1 MCGIFGY
8 VGVQADLGT
17 VVLSALKTLEYRGY
31 DSWGVAIGT
40 GNGIELE
47 KKTGKIGDSQ
57 ASLPSSS
64 IGFGHTRWATHGGV
78 TWENAHPHIDPSGR
92 VAIIHNG
99 IVDNFRDL
107 RDDLESEGHVFSS
120 ETDSEVIAHLLGEEI
135 SRSQNLT
142 TAVSH
147 TFARLRGLNAVIA
160 MLPETGELVA
170 AKNVSPL
177 VVGFGPAGATIAS
190 DALALG
196 PHAERVLYLEDNHL
210 VRLTAAGVEV
220 FDRVDLEPLPAEF
233 VTLDL
238 GTADAGLGAHA
249 TFMAK
254 EMAEQPEVVERVVRT
269 AGNAIAELAR
279 EIDAA
284 SETFLIG
291 CGTASYAAQTG
302 AYLLGQIAGK
312 RVTVVAGSEFQ
323 YLQHLLSPRSLVIA
337 LSQSGE
343 TADIIEAMLAAR
355 KRGARLGALVNAKNS
370 TLDRMVDV
378 RVHLEAGPEQCVLS
392 TKAYTA
398 KVTALLLVAHSL
410 VDRREEGEQAALAA
424 ADGLRTMLGD
434 EDWRANLNRVAD
446 RIHRAPHLFV
456 IGRGVNFPTALEAAL
471 KIKEVSYIHAE
482 GFAGGELKHG
492 VIALIEQGTPCLV
505 FAPNDD
511 TRTDVLSGAM
521 ELRSRGGHIIGV
533 GSRPDPVFD
542 DFIEVPDAGIG
553 QPIVNGL
560 PAQMLG
566 YHAALLLGLDPD
578 KPRNLAKSVTVK

>member
-8 VGVQADLGT
+8 VGNRADLGT

-31 DSWGVAIGT
+31 DSWGVAVGE
-40 GNGIELE
+40 GAGIRME
-47 KKTGKIGDSQ
+47 KQTGKIGG
-57 ASLPSSS
+57 ATATLPASS

-99 IVDNFRDL
+99 IVDNFRAL
-107 RDDLESEGHVFSS
+107 RDGLAAEGHVFSS
-120 ETDSEVIAHLLGEEI
+120 ETDSEVIAHLVGKEI
-135 SRSQNLT
+135 GGGADLLQ
-142 TAVSH
+142 AVSR
-147 TFARLRGLNAVIA
+147 TFNQLEGFNAVIA
-160 MLPETGELVA
+160 MLPDAGELVA

-177 VVGFGPAGATIAS
+177 VVGHGSAGVTIAS

-196 PHAERVLYLEDNHL
+196 PHADRILYLEDDQL
-210 VRLTAAGVEV
+210 VRLSANGVEV
-220 FDRVDLEPLPAEF
+220 YDQELMTPLSAEF
-233 VTLDL
+233 VPLDL
-238 GTADAGLGAHA
+238 GTTDTGLGVYP

-254 EMAEQPEVVERVVRT
+254 EVAEQPEVVERLALT
-269 AGNAIAELAR
+269 AGDQIAELAR
-279 EIDAA
+279 EIEAA
-284 SETFLIG
+284 SETFLVG

-302 AYLLGQIAGK
+302 AYLLGRIAGR

-355 KRGARLGALVNAKNS
+355 ARGARLGALVNARNS
-370 TLDRMVDV
+370 TLDRMVDA
-378 RVHLEAGPEQCVLS
+378 RVHLQAGPEQCVLS

-398 KVTALLLVAHSL
+398 KVTALLLIAHTLIGQSA
-410 VDRREEGEQAALAA
+410 DGQEAALVAA
-424 ADGLRTMLGD
+424 AGLRTMLDDAG
-434 EDWRANLNRVAD
+434 WMANVARVAEG
-446 RIHRAPHLFV
+446 IHRAPHLFV

-482 GFAGGELKHG
+482 GFASGELKHG

-505 FAPNDD
+505 YAPDD
-511 TRTDVLSGAM
+511 ETRTDVLSGAM
-521 ELRSRGGHIIGV
+521 ELRSRGGFIIGV
-533 GSRPDPVFD
+533 ASCPDAVFD
-542 DFIEVPDAGIG
+542 EFIPVPDAGVG

-560 PAQMLG
+560 PAQLLG
-566 YHAALLLGLDPD
+566 YHAALLLGYDPD

>member
-8 VGVQADLGT
+8 VGTPADLGT

-31 DSWGVAIGT
+31 DSWGVAIGA
-40 GNGIELE
+40 GNGIRVE
-47 KKTGKIGDSQ
+47 KKTGKIGD
-57 ASLPSSS
+57 ATATLPESA

-99 IVDNFRDL
+99 IVDNFREL
-107 RDDLESEGHVFSS
+107 RDDLEAQGHVFSS
-120 ETDSEVIAHLLGEEI
+120 ETDSEVIAHLVGEEI
-135 SRSQNLT
+135 GRGRDLT
-142 TAVSH
+142 SAVSR
-147 TFARLRGLNAVIA
+147 TFAQLDGLNAVIA

-210 VRLTAAGVEV
+210 VRLTASGVEV
-220 FDRVDLEPLPAEF
+220 FDRATRESLPAEF
-233 VTLDL
+233 VPIDL
-238 GTADAGLGAHA
+238 GTADAGIGDYA

-254 EMAEQPEVVERVVRT
+254 EMTEQPEVVERLART
-269 AGNAIAELAR
+269 AGDAIDELAR
-279 EIDAA
+279 EIDAG
-284 SETFLIG
+284 SETFLVG

-355 KRGARLGALVNAKNS
+355 KRGARLGALVNSRNS

-378 RVHLEAGPEQCVLS
+378 RVHLQAGPEQCVLS

-398 KVTALLLVAHSL
+398 KVTALLLLAHAL
-410 VDRREEGEQAALAA
+410 VDRREDGERAALAA
-424 ADGLRTMLGD
+424 STALRTMLGD
-434 EDWRANLNRVAD
+434 RAWRANVA
-446 RIHRAPHLFV
+446 RIAGGIHRRAHLFV

-492 VIALIEQGTPCLV
+492 VIALISDGTPCLV
-505 FAPNDD
+505 FAPNDE

-521 ELRSRGGHIIGV
+521 ELRSRGGRIIGV

-542 DFIEVPDAGIG
+542 EFIEVPDAGIG

-560 PAQMLG
+560 PAQLLG
-566 YHAALLLGLDPD
+566 YHAALLLGYDPD

>member
-8 VGVQADLGT
+8 VGASADLGT

-31 DSWGVAIGT
+31 DSWGVAIGE
-40 GNGIELE
+40 GDGIQVE
-47 KKTGKIGDSQ
+47 KSTGKIGGATAD
-57 ASLPSSS
+57 LPPST

-78 TWENAHPHIDPSGR
+78 TWENAHPHVDPSGR

-99 IVDNFRDL
+99 IVDNFRSL
-107 RDDLESEGHVFSS
+107 RDGLEAQGHVFSS

-135 SRSQNLT
+135 GQGADLT
-142 TAVSH
+142 TAVSR
-147 TFARLRGLNAVIA
+147 TFARLDGLNAVIA
-160 MLPETGELVA
+160 MRPDSGELVA

-177 VVGFGPAGATIAS
+177 VVGYGPAGMTIAS

-196 PHAERVLYLEDNHL
+196 PHAERVMYLEDNHL
-210 VRLTAAGVEV
+210 VRLSAEGIDVY
-220 FDRVDLEPLPAEF
+220 DRGGMTELPAEF
-233 VTLDL
+233 VPIDL
-238 GTADAGLGAHA
+238 GTADAGIGDYP

-254 EMAEQPEVVERVVRT
+254 EMAEQPEVVERLART
-269 AGNAIAELAR
+269 AGDAIDALAR

-284 SETFLIG
+284 SETFLVG

-323 YLQHLLSPRSLVIA
+323 YLQHLLSPRSLVVA

-378 RVHLEAGPEQCVLS
+378 RVHLMAGPEQCVLS

-398 KVTALLLVAHSL
+398 KVTALLLVAHAINGQ
-410 VDRREEGEQAALAA
+410 RAAGERAALTAA
-424 ADGLRTMLGD
+424 AGLRTLLGSP
-434 EDWRANLNRVAD
+434 DWTANVA
-446 RIHRAPHLFV
+446 RIATAFHRAPHLFV
-456 IGRGVNFPTALEAAL
+456 IGRGVNYPTALEAAL

-492 VIALIEQGTPCLV
+492 VIALIEEGTPCLV
-505 FAPNDD
+505 YAPNDE

-521 ELRSRGGHIIGV
+521 ELRSRGGFIIGV
-533 GSRPDPVFD
+533 GSQPDAVFD
-542 DFIEVPDAGIG
+542 EYIPVPDAGVA

-560 PAQMLG
+560 PAQLLG
-566 YHAALLLGLDPD
+566 YHAALQLGHDPD